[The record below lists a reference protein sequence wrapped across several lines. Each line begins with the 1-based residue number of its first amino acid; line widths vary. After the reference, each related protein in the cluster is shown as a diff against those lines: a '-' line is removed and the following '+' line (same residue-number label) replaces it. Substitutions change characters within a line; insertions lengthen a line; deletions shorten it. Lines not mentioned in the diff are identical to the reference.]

1 MRQEF
6 DAVQL
11 KARKKRTILSAII
24 SFILIPLTIFVGI
37 VFLDDQRY
45 LLVLSLIHIST
56 NL

>member
-24 SFILIPLTIFVGI
+24 SFILIPLTIFVG
-37 VFLDDQRY
+37 
-45 LLVLSLIHIST
+45 LSSLTINGIC
-56 NL
+56 L